1 MVKMF
6 VHFIL
11 SGQMRDLHSRV
22 PDVDSAGQQ
31 MAHRDVKQSKVE

>member
-22 PDVDSAGQQ
+22 SDVDSSGQ
-31 MAHRDVKQSKVE
+31 ARAPRDVKPSKVE